1 MTSTLNSALTQAL
14 TDALTT
20 TVDGTVGDPGT
31 LNTALTTA
39 INQTVG
45 GLPLSVLGIDLT
57 STVVTKLTAQ
67 VSGIVSGLTGGTSI
81 STLVNSTVSST
92 VTSVVDSVV
101 GGAVGGLSGNVSGAL
116 APVLKAAVLGV
127 VEAIPS
133 VDIGSVRVPIVIGT
147 GLGAFS
153 AGAAYRDV
161 LSKLSSQP
169 GGLDYHGATSV
180 AGSLTVLPEIL
191 LNNAGRANGAVLAR
205 FSSLLGLLGID
216 AVTPDVAIASS
227 GGTAFGGTGL
237 ALGGANLVPV
247 KIDATVEYQPLSD
260 FAAWPNPV
268 TLLNNLAAGLMPTY
282 VLRGVDEATSAG
294 QLITQLE
301 SMVTNLKNGG
311 QANPNIYLTAQ
322 ANHLPLLE
330 PVYLAGD
337 AMNLVGLTPVG
348 DFTYRVGNAL
358 SPVLTSLV
366 NLGYS
371 DAYWDPASGQYLRSL
386 NSAATPVQFG
396 TLPSIDW
403 SQVVPRLM
411 TSLVTGFQTAFS
423 GPVSMPNAISEAIS
437 LINRGGSLLNLGA
450 LPAPVAAVQA
460 PAALSATASAPAP
473 STHKSLAP
481 TASASISPAPADEE
495 PTPDP
500 VAKEPAKEPAKPKR
514 AADDAQGTAGAADSG
529 GKTSDAG
536 KDKGRGERTAGKPG
550 APKSP
555 TLKDDAAKANST
567 APTAAGDSDGG
578 GRHRAPSSTGGK
590 HRAPDSGSGEHAA

>member
-191 LNNAGRANGAVLAR
+191 LNNAGRANGGVLAR

-536 KDKGRGERTAGKPG
+536 KDKGRGNGQRVSPERP
-550 APKSP
+550 SP
-555 TLKDDAAKANST
+555 
-567 APTAAGDSDGG
+567 
-578 GRHRAPSSTGGK
+578 RR
-590 HRAPDSGSGEHAA
+590 